1 LITIICVGNSIRGD
15 DGAGPAAAERL
26 RARGVPVLVEEPAN
40 LIELWSGADDV
51 VVVDTVQSGAQPG
64 TVHRVDATS
73 EPLPAVLRS
82 GSTHLLGLA
91 DAVELARV
99 LGRLPERLRILGI
112 EGGSFGWGDP
122 LSAEVEQ
129 AVAQLVDE
137 LSATRRGAT

>member
-15 DGAGPAAAERL
+15 DGAGPATAERL
-26 RARGVPVLVEEPAN
+26 RARGVPALVEEPAN
-40 LIELWSGADDV
+40 LIELWSGAEDV

-91 DAVELARV
+91 DAV
-99 LGRLPERLRILGI
+99 
-112 EGGSFGWGDP
+112 
-122 LSAEVEQ
+122 
-129 AVAQLVDE
+129 
-137 LSATRRGAT
+137 